1 MKRAVRF
8 LAAAEAEIDE
18 AIVWYENQSQ
28 GLGAE
33 FARALRVAE
42 LAVMRDAGR
51 FPVLYVAESGR
62 QVRRVLLRR
71 FPYSV
76 HYLLEADTVVV
87 LACLHGRRDPKNR
100 DRS

>member
-28 GLGAE
+28 GLGVE
-33 FARALRVAE
+33 FARALSAAE
-42 LAVMRDAGR
+42 SALMRDAER
-51 FPVLYVAESGR
+51 FPVLYVAESER
-62 QVRRVLLRR
+62 QVRRILLRR

-87 LACLHGRRDPKNR
+87 LACMHGRRDPR
-100 DRS
+100 IWDRS